1 MSRRLIQSIIIMYI
15 LAASCLPSFAQ
26 NPTPP
31 MPPGAP
37 PPPPSAPYDELQQIP
52 PPPPPP
58 PPAEPIHEQA
68 APPPAIVPVPP
79 SQNTQ
84 TRPPQPPKPPPSS
97 KKPTDQG
104 PKPPQPILAPEN
116 VAPVPTGPGRNWPMF
131 RSDSAHTGMTEERL
145 NFPLKLAWKFIAD
158 LATNNPSSPA
168 VVDGVVYFCSGG
180 RLYALNADTGTMR
193 WRYPAEESLAATIK
207 SSPVVGDDLVYFGAG
222 DGKLYAV
229 TKSDGNLAWIF
240 ATKGIMNSSPVL
252 VDGVIY
258 VGSSDDHLYAVNAL
272 SPDLEWGGGL
282 RTRDDIVGSPAVADG
297 IVYFLSNDMMLYAA
311 ETVTGRLKW
320 QVRVGNWSAAAT
332 PVISD
337 NTLYIASGNTIQSF
351 QAKSG
356 RFKWSVKFSSDITT
370 IPAVANGSIYLGCKN
385 GRVYALTSVGKLKWP
400 VPGELGSAA
409 YGSPIVA
416 GDVVIIGA
424 NRGTLAAFDGEKG
437 ALRWKYLVQPS
448 SLDYGKVRY
457 VNLASSPAV
466 SNGALFVLA
475 DDGALHAFRY
485 DAPDSTPPD
494 LTPFV
499 PPRDYLMPGAPP
511 TEYAA
516 LVVDEGS
523 GIREDTISMA
533 VDGQTVE
540 HRFAPERG
548 IVWYRS
554 EGGPLARPLADGVH
568 SAMVSVS
575 DWAGNKSGITWHF
588 TVNNL
593 IRRAS
598 KVAPPT
604 SEATTGRPAPIRR

>member
-1 MSRRLIQSIIIMYI
+1 MP
-15 LAASCLPSFAQ
+15 APPNPNTQ
-26 NPTPP
+26 NGQPRPQPPRPKPPTPQAP
-31 MPPGAP
+31 KKPTTQTPKPP
-37 PPPPSAPYDELQQIP
+37 DT
-52 PPPPPP
+52 
-58 PPAEPIHEQA
+58 
-68 APPPAIVPVPP
+68 AIVPEIV
-79 SQNTQ
+79 
-84 TRPPQPPKPPPSS
+84 
-97 KKPTDQG
+97 
-104 PKPPQPILAPEN
+104 E
-116 VAPVPTGPGRNWPMF
+116 PVPTGPGRNWSMF
-131 RSDSAHTGMTEERL
+131 RADSAHTGMTEERL
-145 NFPLKLAWKFIAD
+145 NFPLKLAWKFLAD

-168 VVDGVVYFCSGG
+168 IVDGVVYFCSGG

-193 WRYPAEESLAATIK
+193 WRYPAEESLTATIK

-252 VDGVIY
+252 VDGVVY

-272 SPDLEWGGGL
+272 SPELEWGGGF
-282 RTRDDIVGSPAVADG
+282 RTRDDIIGSPAVADG

-320 QVRVGNWSAAAT
+320 HARVGSWSAAAT
-332 PVISD
+332 PVVSD

-356 RFKWSVKFSSDITT
+356 RLKWSVKFSSDITT

-385 GRVYALTSVGKLKWP
+385 GRVYALTSAGKVKWP

-466 SNGALFVLA
+466 SNGTLYVLA

-494 LTPFV
+494 VTPFV
-499 PPRDYLMPGAPP
+499 PPRDYLMPGTPP

-548 IVWYRS
+548 IVWYKS
-554 EGGPLARPLADGVH
+554 EGGATARPLADGVH
-568 SAMVSVS
+568 SAMASVS
-575 DWAGNKSGITWHF
+575 DWAGNKNQVTWYF

-593 IRRAS
+593 IRRPS

-604 SEATTGRPAPIRR
+604 GEVPTGGPAPIRR